1 MTDDLLPMSTAAA
14 EHPSDQNDLS
24 DSPASTSGGVKAKLL
39 EAFPPFASKNFR
51 LYFVGQIISMIG
63 TWLEI
68 VAQGWLVF
76 DITGSA
82 FWVGVA
88 AAASS
93 IPTLLLSLFGGM
105 LVDRYPRKAVLLWT
119 QVLLMLLSFIFGVV
133 VLIGQASLTF
143 ILVLAF
149 LIGSVSAVATP
160 AIQAFISEI
169 VDRKHLP
176 VAVALNSSIF
186 NASRVIG
193 PVLAGFMITWIGTG
207 GAYIANGA
215 SFIAVIAALMAIRL
229 PQTASRTVSTE
240 HPIQSIRDGLDYAW
254 KHPLIRTIVLFVA
267 AVSIFGWSFMSML
280 PVVAKREFGIG
291 ADGMGYLYSAFGLGS
306 LFGTVVVSVTSGRIR
321 SSFKVI
327 GGILIF
333 ALGLL
338 AFTFTSWLP
347 MALSFLFISGLG
359 MLTAFAT
366 MTGTVQRLVDDRF
379 RGRVMSIYLMVLLGL
394 MPFGNL
400 LMGSL
405 SEHFGTPLAL
415 RTGALVTIA
424 ATISL
429 IVYRKEIAKAW
440 DDYQSAR
447 NESAPH

>member
-1 MTDDLLPMSTAAA
+1 MSTAA
-14 EHPSDQNDLS
+14 EGDFSGNND
-24 DSPASTSGGVKAKLL
+24 DSSASSSGSGVKAKFLA
-39 EAFPPFASKNFR
+39 AFPPFAGRDFR

-63 TWLEI
+63 TWIEI

-76 DITGSA
+76 DMTGSA

-93 IPTLLLSLFGGM
+93 VPTLLLSLFGGM
-105 LVDRYPRKAVLLWT
+105 LVDRYPRKAVLLWS
-119 QVLLMLLSFIFGVV
+119 QVLLMLLSIVFGIA
-133 VLIGQASLTF
+133 VLVGWATLPF

-169 VDRKHLP
+169 VDRRHLP
-176 VAVALNSSIF
+176 SAVALNSSIF

-193 PVLAGFMITWIGTG
+193 PVLAGLMITWIGTG
-207 GAYIANGA
+207 GAFIANGA
-215 SFIAVIAALMAIRL
+215 SFIAVIAALLAIKL
-229 PQTASRTVSTE
+229 PKTAPRTLSTE
-240 HPIQSIRDGLDYAW
+240 HPIHSIRDGIVYAW
-254 KHPLIRTIVLFVA
+254 THPLIRTIVLFVA
-267 AVSIFGWSFMSML
+267 VVSIFGWSFMAML
-280 PVVAKREFGIG
+280 PVVARRVFGIG

-306 LFGTVVVSVTSGRIR
+306 LCGTVVVSASSGRVR
-321 SSFKVI
+321 GGLLVI
-327 GGILIF
+327 GGILTF

-338 AFTFTSWLP
+338 AFTFATWLP
-347 MALSFLFISGLG
+347 LALGFLFVSGLG

-366 MTGTVQRLVDDRF
+366 MTGTVQRLVEDRF

-405 SEHFGTPLAL
+405 SEHFSTAVAL
-415 RTGALVTIA
+415 RTGAIVTIV
-424 ATISL
+424 ATMVLFMS
-429 IVYRKEIAKAW
+429 RKEIMRSWQEYKVTGGM
-440 DDYQSAR
+440 ST
-447 NESAPH
+447 EK

>member
-1 MTDDLLPMSTAAA
+1 MSAPTDSNDSSDTNDD
-14 EHPSDQNDLS
+14 PSATHAGD
-24 DSPASTSGGVKAKLL
+24 GVKAKLL
-39 EAFPPFASKNFR
+39 AAFPPFASRNFR
-51 LYFVGQIISMIG
+51 LYYVGQIISMIG

-76 DITGSA
+76 DMTGSA

-88 AAASS
+88 AAAST

-105 LVDRYPRKAVLLWT
+105 LVDRYPRKKVLLWS
-119 QVLLMLLSFIFGVV
+119 QVLLMLLSFIFGTV
-133 VLIGQASLTF
+133 VLLGWATLPL

-149 LIGSVSAVATP
+149 LIGSVSAEATP

-169 VDRKHLP
+169 VDRKQLP
-176 VAVALNSSIF
+176 VAVAPNSSIF

-215 SFIAVIAALMAIRL
+215 SFIAVIAALFAIEL
-229 PQTASRTVSTE
+229 PKTAKRVVSTE
-240 HPIQSIRDGLDYAW
+240 HPIQSIRDGIVYAW
-254 KHPLIRTIVLFVA
+254 THPLIRTIVLFVA
-267 AVSIFGWSFMSML
+267 VVSIFGWSFMAML

-306 LFGTVVVSVTSGRIR
+306 LIGTVVVSMTSGRVR
-321 SSFKVI
+321 GSLMVI
-327 GGILIF
+327 GGVLTF

-338 AFTFTSWLP
+338 AFTFASWLP
-347 MALSFLFISGLG
+347 LALGCLFISGLG
-359 MLTAFAT
+359 MLSAFST

-405 SEHFGTPLAL
+405 SEHFGTPVAL
-415 RTGALVTIA
+415 RTGAIVTIA
-424 ATISL
+424 ATVFLFMS
-429 IVYRKEIAKAW
+429 RKEITKAW
-440 DDYQSAR
+440 QEYKAAA
-447 NESAPH
+447 ES

>member
-1 MTDDLLPMSTAAA
+1 MSTAT
-14 EHPSDQNDLS
+14 EDDFSGNNDDPTAPQS
-24 DSPASTSGGVKAKLL
+24 GGGVKAKLL
-39 EAFPPFASKNFR
+39 EAFPPFASRNFR
-51 LYFVGQIISMIG
+51 LYYVGQIISMIG

-76 DITGSA
+76 DMTGSA

-88 AAASS
+88 AAAST

-105 LVDRYPRKAVLLWT
+105 LVDRYPRKAVLLWS
-119 QVLLMLLSFIFGVV
+119 QVLLMLLSFIFGTV
-133 VLIGQASLTF
+133 VLLGWATLPI

-169 VDRKHLP
+169 VDRKQLP

-215 SFIAVIAALMAIRL
+215 SFIAVIAALLAIEL
-229 PQTASRTVSTE
+229 PKTATRAVSTE
-240 HPIQSIRDGLDYAW
+240 HPIQSIRDGIVYAW
-254 KHPLIRTIVLFVA
+254 THPLIRTIVLFVA
-267 AVSIFGWSFMSML
+267 VVSIFGWSFMSML
-280 PVVAKREFGIG
+280 PVVARREFGIG
-291 ADGMGYLYSAFGLGS
+291 ADGMGYLYSSFGLGS
-306 LFGTVVVSVTSGRIR
+306 LIGTVVVSVSSGRVR
-321 SSFKVI
+321 GSLMVI
-327 GGILIF
+327 GGVLTF

-338 AFTFTSWLP
+338 AFTFATWLP
-347 MALSFLFISGLG
+347 LALACLFISGLG
-359 MLTAFAT
+359 MLSAFAT
-366 MTGTVQRLVDDRF
+366 MTGTVQRLVEDRF

-400 LMGSL
+400 LMGFL
-405 SEHFGTPLAL
+405 SEHFGTPVAL
-415 RTGALVTIA
+415 RTGAIVTIA
-424 ATISL
+424 ATIFLFMSG
-429 IVYRKEIAKAW
+429 KEITKAW
-440 DDYQSAR
+440 HEYRATT
-447 NESAPH
+447 EP

>member
-1 MTDDLLPMSTAAA
+1 MSTVP
-14 EHPSDQNDLS
+14 EEDFSGNND
-24 DSPASTSGGVKAKLL
+24 DSSPLPSGGGLKSKLL
-39 EAFPPFASKNFR
+39 AAFPPFVSRNFR
-51 LYFVGQIISMIG
+51 LYFVGQIVSMIG
-63 TWLEI
+63 TWIEI

-76 DITGSA
+76 DMTGSA

-88 AAASS
+88 AAAST

-105 LVDRYPRKAVLLWT
+105 LVDRYPRKAVLLWS
-119 QVLLMLLSFIFGVV
+119 QVLLMLLSFIFGAA
-133 VLIGQASLTF
+133 VLLGMATLSF

-169 VDRKHLP
+169 VERKHLP

-207 GAYIANGA
+207 GAYIANGV
-215 SFIAVIAALMAIRL
+215 SFIAVIAALLAIRI
-229 PQTASRTVSTE
+229 PNPEARTVSAE
-240 HPIQSIRDGLDYAW
+240 HPIQSIRDGILYAW
-254 KHPLIRTIVLFVA
+254 THPLIRTIVLFVA

-306 LFGTVVVSVTSGRIR
+306 LFGTVVVSVSSGRVR
-321 SSFKVI
+321 SSLMVI
-327 GGILIF
+327 GGVLTF

-338 AFTFTSWLP
+338 AFTFATWLP
-347 MALSFLFISGLG
+347 LALFCLFISGLG
-359 MLTAFAT
+359 MLSAFAT
-366 MTGTVQRLVDDRF
+366 MTGTVQRLVEDRF

-400 LMGSL
+400 LMGLL
-405 SEHFGTPLAL
+405 SEHFGTPVAL
-415 RTGALVTIA
+415 RTGAMVTIA
-424 ATISL
+424 ATIFLFVSRGE
-429 IVYRKEIAKAW
+429 ITKVWQKYRTTTEA
-440 DDYQSAR
+440 
-447 NESAPH
+447 

>member
-1 MTDDLLPMSTAAA
+1 MSTAA
-14 EHPSDQNDLS
+14 EGDFSGNND
-24 DSPASTSGGVKAKLL
+24 DSSASSSGSGVKAKFLA
-39 EAFPPFASKNFR
+39 AFPPFAGRDFR

-63 TWLEI
+63 TWIEI

-76 DITGSA
+76 DMTGSA

-93 IPTLLLSLFGGM
+93 VPTLLLSLFGGM
-105 LVDRYPRKAVLLWT
+105 LVDRYPRKAVLLWS
-119 QVLLMLLSFIFGVV
+119 QVLLMLLSIVFGIAILVGWAT
-133 VLIGQASLTF
+133 LPF

-169 VDRKHLP
+169 VDRRHLP
-176 VAVALNSSIF
+176 SAVALNSSIF

-207 GAYIANGA
+207 GAFIANGA
-215 SFIAVIAALMAIRL
+215 SFIAVIAALLAIEL
-229 PQTASRTVSTE
+229 PKTATRTLSTE
-240 HPIQSIRDGLDYAW
+240 HPIHSIRDGILYAW

-267 AVSIFGWSFMSML
+267 VVSIFGWSFMAML
-280 PVVAKREFGIG
+280 PVVARRVFGIG

-306 LFGTVVVSVTSGRIR
+306 LCGTVVVSVSSGRVR
-321 SSFKVI
+321 GSLLVI
-327 GGILIF
+327 GGVLTF

-338 AFTFTSWLP
+338 AFTFATWLP
-347 MALSFLFISGLG
+347 LALGCLFISGLG

-366 MTGTVQRLVDDRF
+366 MTGTVQRLVEDRF

-405 SEHFGTPLAL
+405 SEHFSTSVAL
-415 RTGALVTIA
+415 RTGAIVTIA
-424 ATISL
+424 ATMVLFMS
-429 IVYRKEIAKAW
+429 RKEIMRSWQEYKVTGGM
-440 DDYQSAR
+440 ST
-447 NESAPH
+447 EK

>member
-1 MTDDLLPMSTAAA
+1 MNTAADGDFSGNSDN
-14 EHPSDQNDLS
+14 PSS
-24 DSPASTSGGVKAKLL
+24 APSGGGVKAKLL
-39 EAFPPFASKNFR
+39 EAFPPFASRSFR

-63 TWLEI
+63 TWIEI

-76 DITGSA
+76 EMTGSA

-93 IPTLLLSLFGGM
+93 VPTLLLSLFGGM
-105 LVDRYPRKAVLLWT
+105 LVDRYPRKAVLLWS
-119 QVLLMLLSFIFGVV
+119 QVLLMLLSFVFGIV
-133 VLIGQASLTF
+133 VLVGLATLSF

-169 VDRKHLP
+169 VDRRHLP
-176 VAVALNSSIF
+176 SAVALNSSIF

-193 PVLAGFMITWIGTG
+193 PVLAGLMITWIGTG
-207 GAYIANGA
+207 GAYIANGM
-215 SFIAVIAALMAIRL
+215 SFIAVIAALVAIKL
-229 PQTASRTVSTE
+229 PDDRPKTQSGE
-240 HPIQSIRDGLDYAW
+240 HPIQSIRDGVVYAW

-267 AVSIFGWSFMSML
+267 VVSIFGWSFMAML
-280 PVVAKREFGIG
+280 PVVAKRVFGIG
-291 ADGMGYLYSAFGLGS
+291 ADGMGYLYSAFGFGS
-306 LFGTVVVSVTSGRIR
+306 LCGTVVVSVSSGRVR
-321 SSFKVI
+321 GSLLVI
-327 GGILIF
+327 GGILTF
-333 ALGLL
+333 ALGLF
-338 AFTFTSWLP
+338 AFTFATWLP
-347 MALSFLFISGLG
+347 VALSFLFISGLG

-405 SEHFGTPLAL
+405 SEHFSTSVAL
-415 RTGALVTIA
+415 RTGAIVTIV
-424 ATISL
+424 ATIFLFMS
-429 IVYRKEIAKAW
+429 RKEITKAW
-440 DDYQSAR
+440 QEYRSMT
-447 NESAPH
+447 E

>member
-1 MTDDLLPMSTAAA
+1 MHTDS
-14 EHPSDQNDLS
+14 EESSEKSDTS
-24 DSPASTSGGVKAKLL
+24 DNGSFDSGGLKAKLL
-39 EAFPPFASKNFR
+39 EAFPPFASRHFR
-51 LYFVGQIISMIG
+51 LYFVGQIISMVG

-76 DITGSA
+76 EMTGSA

-119 QVLLMLLSFIFGVV
+119 QVLLMLLSFIFGTV
-133 VLIGQASLTF
+133 VLIGQATLPF

-169 VDRKHLP
+169 VERKHLP

-207 GAYIANGA
+207 GAYIANGV
-215 SFIAVIAALMAIRL
+215 SFIAVIAALLAIRL
-229 PQTASRTVSTE
+229 PQSAPRPESAE
-240 HPIQSIRDGLDYAW
+240 HPIQSIRDGIVYAW
-254 KHPLIRTIVLFVA
+254 THPLIRAIVLFVA
-267 AVSIFGWSFMSML
+267 VVSIFGWSFMSML
-280 PVVAKREFGIG
+280 PVVARRVFGIG

-306 LFGTVVVSVTSGRIR
+306 LCGTVVVSVSSGRVR
-321 SSFKVI
+321 GSLMVI
-327 GGILIF
+327 GGILTF

-338 AFTFTSWLP
+338 AFTFATWLP
-347 MALSFLFISGLG
+347 LALSCLFISGLG
-359 MLTAFAT
+359 MLSAFAT

-379 RGRVMSIYLMVLLGL
+379 RGRVISIYLMVLLGL

-400 LMGSL
+400 LMGFL

-415 RTGALVTIA
+415 RTGAIVTIA
-424 ATISL
+424 ATIILFMSG
-429 IVYRKEIAKAW
+429 KEITKAW
-440 DDYQSAR
+440 QEYRSAT
-447 NESAPH
+447 ES

>member
-1 MTDDLLPMSTAAA
+1 MSEPTDRTRP
-14 EHPSDQNDLS
+14 E
-24 DSPASTSGGVKAKLL
+24 GGLKAKLL
-39 EAFPPFASKNFR
+39 AAFPPFAHRSFR

-76 DITGSA
+76 DMTGSA

-88 AAASS
+88 AAAST

-105 LVDRYPRKAVLLWT
+105 LVDRYPRKAVLLWS
-119 QVLLMLLSFIFGVV
+119 QVLLMLLSFIFGAV
-133 VLIGQASLTF
+133 VLLGWATLPL

-193 PVLAGFMITWIGTG
+193 PMLAGFMITWIGTG

-215 SFIAVIAALMAIRL
+215 SFIAVIVALLAIEL
-229 PQTASRTVSTE
+229 PNPKPRAVSAE
-240 HPIQSIRDGLDYAW
+240 HPIQSIRDGIVYAW

-267 AVSIFGWSFMSML
+267 AVSIFGWSFMAML
-280 PVVAKREFGIG
+280 PVVTKRVFGIG
-291 ADGMGYLYSAFGLGS
+291 ADGVGYLYSAFGLGS
-306 LFGTVVVSVTSGRIR
+306 LFGTVVVSVSSGRVR
-321 SSFKVI
+321 SSLMVI
-327 GGILIF
+327 GGILTF
-333 ALGLL
+333 AFGLL
-338 AFTFTSWLP
+338 AFTFSTWLP
-347 MALSFLFISGLG
+347 LALCCLFISGLG
-359 MLTAFAT
+359 MLSAFAT
-366 MTGTVQRLVDDRF
+366 MTGTVQRLVEDRF

-400 LMGSL
+400 LMGSM
-405 SEHFGTPLAL
+405 SEHFGTPIAL
-415 RTGALVTIA
+415 RTGALITIA
-424 ATISL
+424 ATIFLFMS
-429 IVYRKEIAKAW
+429 RKEITKAW
-440 DDYQSAR
+440 QENQSTSKR
-447 NESAPH
+447 STHH

>member
-1 MTDDLLPMSTAAA
+1 MHPDGDGDRSRMSESAD
-14 EHPSDQNDLS
+14 EQ
-24 DSPASTSGGVKAKLL
+24 SPAGGVTAKFLA
-39 EAFPPFASKNFR
+39 AFPPFASRNFR
-51 LYFVGQIISMIG
+51 LYYLGQIISMIG

-76 DITGSA
+76 DMTGSA

-105 LVDRYPRKAVLLWT
+105 LVDRYPRKAVLLWS
-119 QVLLMLLSFIFGVV
+119 QVLLMMLSFLFGVV
-133 VLIGQASLTF
+133 VLTGLATIPV

-149 LIGSVSAVATP
+149 MIGSVSAVATP

-169 VDRKHLP
+169 VDRRHLP

-193 PVLAGFMITWIGTG
+193 PALAGFMITWIGTG
-207 GAYIANGA
+207 GAFIANGV
-215 SFIAVIAALMAIRL
+215 SFIAVIAALLAIRL
-229 PQTASRTVSTE
+229 PKAPPRAASTE
-240 HPIQSIRDGLDYAW
+240 HPIQSIRDGIIYAW
-254 KHPLIRTIVLFVA
+254 RHPLIRTIVLFVA

-280 PVVAKREFGIG
+280 PVVAKRIFGIG

-306 LFGTVVVSVTSGRIR
+306 LFGTVVVSMSSGRLR
-321 SSFKVI
+321 SSHKVI
-327 GGILIF
+327 GGILTF

-338 AFTFTSWLP
+338 AFTFVSWLP
-347 MALSFLFISGLG
+347 LALFCLFISGLG

-366 MTGTVQRLVDDRF
+366 MTGTVQRLVDDRY

-400 LMGSL
+400 LMGLL
-405 SEHFGTPLAL
+405 SEHYGTPVAL
-415 RTGALVTIA
+415 RTGAIVTIA

-429 IVYRKEIAKAW
+429 IASRKEIAKAW
-440 DDYQSAR
+440 ENYQSTSDG
-447 NESAPH
+447 SAHN

>member
-1 MTDDLLPMSTAAA
+1 MNATPKKS
-14 EHPSDQNDLS
+14 
-24 DSPASTSGGVKAKLL
+24 SPEQSAPDGAGLTGDGMKAKFLA
-39 EAFPPFASKNFR
+39 AFPPFASRNFR

-76 DITGSA
+76 DMTGSA

-88 AAASS
+88 AAASTV
-93 IPTLLLSLFGGM
+93 PTLLLSLFGGM
-105 LVDRYPRKAVLLWT
+105 LVDRYPRKKVLLWT
-119 QVLLMLLSFIFGVV
+119 QVLLMLLSFIFGAV
-133 VLIGQASLTF
+133 VLFGLATIPV

-169 VDRKHLP
+169 VDRRHLP

-207 GAYIANGA
+207 GAYVANGA
-215 SFIAVIAALMAIRL
+215 SFIAVIAALLAIKI
-229 PQTASRTVSTE
+229 PQTKPRTLSTE
-240 HPIQSIRDGLDYAW
+240 HPIQSIRDGLAYAW
-254 KHPLIRTIVLFVA
+254 THPIIRAIVLFVA
-267 AVSIFGWSFMSML
+267 AVSIFGWSFMAML
-280 PVVAKREFGIG
+280 PVVAKRVFGIG

-306 LFGTVVVSVTSGRIR
+306 LFGTVVVSMSSGRVHSGR
-321 SSFKVI
+321 LVI
-327 GGILIF
+327 GGVLTF

-338 AFTFTSWLP
+338 AFTFATWLP
-347 MALSFLFISGLG
+347 LALACLFISGLG
-359 MLTAFAT
+359 MLTAFST

-405 SEHFGTPLAL
+405 SEHFGTPVAL
-415 RTGALVTIA
+415 RTGAMVTIA
-424 ATISL
+424 AAILLFMS
-429 IVYRKEIAKAW
+429 RKEIAKNW
-440 DDYQSAR
+440 EEYRSAT
-447 NESAPH
+447 EP

>member
-1 MTDDLLPMSTAAA
+1 MNSSAD
-14 EHPSDQNDLS
+14 EHPSSKNDLS
-24 DSPASTSGGVKAKLL
+24 DSTASTSGGVKAKLL

-76 DITGSA
+76 DMTGSA
-82 FWVGVA
+82 FWVGVT
-88 AAASS
+88 AAAST

-105 LVDRYPRKAVLLWT
+105 LVDRYPRKAVLLWS
-119 QVLLMLLSFIFGVV
+119 QVLLMLLSFVFGTV
-133 VLIGQASLTF
+133 VLLGKATLPF

-149 LIGSVSAVATP
+149 MIGSVSAVATP

-169 VDRKHLP
+169 VDRRQLP

-215 SFIAVIAALMAIRL
+215 SFIAVIAALLAIEL
-229 PQTASRTVSTE
+229 PNPKARAVSTE
-240 HPIQSIRDGLDYAW
+240 HPIQSIRDGLAYAW
-254 KHPLIRTIVLFVA
+254 AHPLIRTIVLFVA
-267 AVSIFGWSFMSML
+267 VVSIFGWSFMSML

-306 LFGTVVVSVTSGRIR
+306 LLGTVVVSMTSGRVR
-321 SSFKVI
+321 GSLMVI
-327 GGILIF
+327 GGILTF

-338 AFTFTSWLP
+338 AFTFATRLP
-347 MALSFLFISGLG
+347 LALGCLFISGLG
-359 MLTAFAT
+359 MLSAFST
-366 MTGTVQRLVDDRF
+366 MTGTVQRLVEDRF

-400 LMGSL
+400 LMGFL
-405 SEHFGTPLAL
+405 SEHFSTSVAL
-415 RTGALVTIA
+415 RMGAIVTIA
-424 ATISL
+424 ATVFLFMS
-429 IVYRKEIAKAW
+429 RKEITRAW
-440 DDYQSAR
+440 QEYKTTSV
-447 NESAPH
+447 P

>member
-1 MTDDLLPMSTAAA
+1 MSTVP
-14 EHPSDQNDLS
+14 EEDFSGNND
-24 DSPASTSGGVKAKLL
+24 DSSPLPSGGGLKSKLL
-39 EAFPPFASKNFR
+39 AAFPPFASRNFR
-51 LYFVGQIISMIG
+51 LYFVGQIVSMIG
-63 TWLEI
+63 TWIEI

-76 DITGSA
+76 DMTGSA

-88 AAASS
+88 AAAST

-105 LVDRYPRKAVLLWT
+105 LVDRYPRKAVLLWS
-119 QVLLMLLSFIFGVV
+119 QVLLMLLSFIFGAA
-133 VLIGQASLTF
+133 VLLGMATLSF

-169 VDRKHLP
+169 VERKHLP

-207 GAYIANGA
+207 GAYIANGV
-215 SFIAVIAALMAIRL
+215 SFIAVIAALLAIRI
-229 PQTASRTVSTE
+229 PNPEARTVSAE
-240 HPIQSIRDGLDYAW
+240 HPIQSIRDGILYAW
-254 KHPLIRTIVLFVA
+254 THPLIRTIVLFVA
-267 AVSIFGWSFMSML
+267 VVSIFGWSFMSML

-306 LFGTVVVSVTSGRIR
+306 LFGTVVVSVSSGRVR
-321 SSFKVI
+321 SSLMVI
-327 GGILIF
+327 GGVLTF

-338 AFTFTSWLP
+338 SFTFATWLP
-347 MALSFLFISGLG
+347 LALCCLFISGLG
-359 MLTAFAT
+359 MLSAFAT
-366 MTGTVQRLVDDRF
+366 MTGTVQRLVEDRF

-400 LMGSL
+400 LMGLL
-405 SEHFGTPLAL
+405 SEQFGTPVAL
-415 RTGALVTIA
+415 RTGAMVTIA
-424 ATISL
+424 ATLFLFMS
-429 IVYRKEIAKAW
+429 RREITKAW
-440 DDYQSAR
+440 QEYRTTTEA
-447 NESAPH
+447 

>member
-1 MTDDLLPMSTAAA
+1 MSTAA
-14 EHPSDQNDLS
+14 EGDFSGENDDPSAAPPGD
-24 DSPASTSGGVKAKLL
+24 GVNAKFLA
-39 EAFPPFASKNFR
+39 AFPPFASRNFR

-76 DITGSA
+76 EMTGSA

-88 AAASS
+88 AAASTV
-93 IPTLLLSLFGGM
+93 PTLLLSLFGGM
-105 LVDRYPRKAVLLWT
+105 LVDRYPRKKVLLWT
-119 QVLLMLLSFIFGVV
+119 QVLLMLLSFIFGTV
-133 VLIGQASLTF
+133 VLLGWATLPL

-169 VDRKHLP
+169 VERKHLP

-207 GAYIANGA
+207 GAYVANGA
-215 SFIAVIAALMAIRL
+215 SFIAVIAALLAIKL
-229 PQTASRTVSTE
+229 PQSAPRAVSTE
-240 HPIQSIRDGLDYAW
+240 HPIQSIRDGIVYAW
-254 KHPLIRTIVLFVA
+254 RHPIIRAIVLFVA
-267 AVSIFGWSFMSML
+267 AVSIFGWSFMAML
-280 PVVAKREFGIG
+280 PVVAKRVFGIG

-306 LFGTVVVSVTSGRIR
+306 LFGTVVVSVSSGRVHSGR
-321 SSFKVI
+321 LVI
-327 GGILIF
+327 GGVLTF

-338 AFTFTSWLP
+338 AFTFATWLP
-347 MALSFLFISGLG
+347 LALACLFISGLG
-359 MLTAFAT
+359 MLTAFST
-366 MTGTVQRLVDDRF
+366 MTGTVQRLVEDRF

-400 LMGSL
+400 LMGLL
-405 SEHFGTPLAL
+405 SEHFGTPVAL
-415 RTGALVTIA
+415 RTGAMVTIA
-424 ATISL
+424 AAILLFMS
-429 IVYRKEIAKAW
+429 RKEISRDWKVYRATT
-440 DDYQSAR
+440 
-447 NESAPH
+447 EP

>member
-1 MTDDLLPMSTAAA
+1 MTIAAD
-14 EHPSDQNDLS
+14 EHPSGQNDTS
-24 DSPASTSGGVKAKLL
+24 DSPADASGGVKEKLFQ
-39 EAFPPFASKNFR
+39 AFPPFAGRSFR
-51 LYFVGQIISMIG
+51 LYFAGQIISMIG
-63 TWLEI
+63 TWIEI

-76 DITGSA
+76 DMTGSA

-93 IPTLLLSLFGGM
+93 VPTLLLSLFGGM
-105 LVDRYPRKAVLLWT
+105 LVDRYPRKAVLLWS
-119 QVLLMLLSFIFGVV
+119 QVLLMLLSFIFGA
-133 VLIGQASLTF
+133 I
-143 ILVLAF
+143 ILAGLATIPVILALAF

-169 VDRKHLP
+169 VEKRHLP
-176 VAVALNSSIF
+176 SAVALNSSIF

-207 GAYIANGA
+207 GAFIANGA
-215 SFIAVIAALMAIRL
+215 SFIAVIAALLAIKIPNPKPRAL
-229 PQTASRTVSTE
+229 SME
-240 HPIQSIRDGLDYAW
+240 HPIQSIRDGVVYAW
-254 KHPLIRTIVLFVA
+254 KHPLIRAIVLFVA
-267 AVSIFGWSFMSML
+267 VVSIFGWSFMAML
-280 PVVAKREFGIG
+280 PVVARRVFGIG

-306 LFGTVVVSVTSGRIR
+306 LCGTVVVSVTSGRVR
-321 SSFKVI
+321 SSIKVI
-327 GGILIF
+327 GGILTF

-338 AFTFTSWLP
+338 AFTFATWLP
-347 MALSFLFISGLG
+347 LALAFLFISGLG

-405 SEHFGTPLAL
+405 SEHFSTAVAL
-415 RTGALVTIA
+415 RTGASVTIA
-424 ATISL
+424 ATIFLFMS
-429 IVYRKEIAKAW
+429 REEITKAW
-440 DDYQSAR
+440 QEYRSLDETEQER
-447 NESAPH
+447 LGR

>member
-1 MTDDLLPMSTAAA
+1 MSTVP
-14 EHPSDQNDLS
+14 EEDFSGNND
-24 DSPASTSGGVKAKLL
+24 DSSPLPSGGGLKSKLL
-39 EAFPPFASKNFR
+39 AAFPPFVSRNFR
-51 LYFVGQIISMIG
+51 LYFVGQIVSMIG
-63 TWLEI
+63 TWIEI

-76 DITGSA
+76 DMTGSA

-88 AAASS
+88 AAAST

-105 LVDRYPRKAVLLWT
+105 LVDRYPRKAVLLWS
-119 QVLLMLLSFIFGVV
+119 QVLLMLLSFIFGVA
-133 VLIGQASLTF
+133 VLLGMATLSF

-169 VDRKHLP
+169 VERKHLP

-207 GAYIANGA
+207 GAYIANGV
-215 SFIAVIAALMAIRL
+215 SFIAVIAALLAIRI
-229 PQTASRTVSTE
+229 PNPEARTVSAE
-240 HPIQSIRDGLDYAW
+240 HPIQSIRDGILYAW
-254 KHPLIRTIVLFVA
+254 THPLIRTIVLFVA

-306 LFGTVVVSVTSGRIR
+306 LFGTVVVSVSSGRVR
-321 SSFKVI
+321 SSLMVI
-327 GGILIF
+327 GGVLTF

-338 AFTFTSWLP
+338 AFTFATWLP
-347 MALSFLFISGLG
+347 LALCCLFISGLG
-359 MLTAFAT
+359 MLSAFAT
-366 MTGTVQRLVDDRF
+366 MTGTVQRLVEDRF

-400 LMGSL
+400 LMGLL
-405 SEHFGTPLAL
+405 SEHFGTPVAL
-415 RTGALVTIA
+415 RTGAMVTIA
-424 ATISL
+424 ATIFLFMS
-429 IVYRKEIAKAW
+429 RGEITKAW
-440 DDYQSAR
+440 QEYRTTTEA
-447 NESAPH
+447 

>member
-1 MTDDLLPMSTAAA
+1 MSTVP
-14 EHPSDQNDLS
+14 EEDFSGNND
-24 DSPASTSGGVKAKLL
+24 DSLPLPSGGGLKAKLL
-39 EAFPPFASKNFR
+39 AAFPPFASRNFR

-76 DITGSA
+76 DMTGSA

-88 AAASS
+88 AAAST

-105 LVDRYPRKAVLLWT
+105 LVDRYPRKAVLLWS
-119 QVLLMLLSFIFGVV
+119 QVLLMLLSFIFGTV
-133 VLIGQASLTF
+133 VLLGMATLSF

-169 VDRKHLP
+169 VERKHLP

-193 PVLAGFMITWIGTG
+193 PVLAGFMIIWIGTG
-207 GAYIANGA
+207 GAYIANGV
-215 SFIAVIAALMAIRL
+215 SFIAVIAALLAIRI
-229 PQTASRTVSTE
+229 PNPEARKVSIE
-240 HPIQSIRDGLDYAW
+240 HPIQSIRDGILYAW
-254 KHPLIRTIVLFVA
+254 THPLIKTIVLFVA

-306 LFGTVVVSVTSGRIR
+306 LFGTVVVSVSSGRVR
-321 SSFKVI
+321 SSFMVI
-327 GGILIF
+327 GGVLIF

-338 AFTFTSWLP
+338 SFTFARWLP
-347 MALSFLFISGLG
+347 LALCCLFISGLG
-359 MLTAFAT
+359 MLSAFAT
-366 MTGTVQRLVDDRF
+366 MTGTVQRLVEDRF

-400 LMGSL
+400 LMGLL
-405 SEHFGTPLAL
+405 SEHFGTPVAL
-415 RTGALVTIA
+415 RTGAIITIA
-424 ATISL
+424 ATLFLFLSRKDIS
-429 IVYRKEIAKAW
+429 KAW
-440 DDYQSAR
+440 QEYQSAT
-447 NESAPH
+447 EP